1 MPAKSK
7 QQQKFFGVVKAMK
20 KGDIPKKGNAGETAD
35 DMDKKEIDKMASTKH
50 KGLPKKIKEM
60 IDEELQA
67 LNEVKPFVDNR
78 LRTKYDY
85 PKGNRD
91 GLVYLATNDNR
102 YPTEIVLYNQK
113 RDVFHFVYSHSGE
126 FTAGNTK
133 TQTVPR
139 KGFNS
144 THYVMP
150 YFEEWEEDLGYERG
164 FYEGKI
170 NEADRTSSIS
180 KQRAKAEL
188 KQQLK
193 GKRADGLG
201 DYTAIVYGMNGSDRV
216 PLKGMNDIN
225 KYSKFEIGDNEKAL
239 KEDNIN
245 EAKSAKALKADYEKA
260 IKKEQALS
268 SLMLMNLQKYKAAK
282 ASGDENAIAKFT
294 KIAGQLS
301 PKKKKASELASA
313 AYQAYEDKI
322 SGLHADAELQID
334 EELKRVTKPMWDKMD
349 GDARVNV
356 VLTAVKDPDE
366 AEQYFETE
374 WEDLP
379 SEVTQNIYLWE
390 GKLNEASLNSTQKAA
405 AKMNNEVR
413 VIKKAMKTIQK
424 ISKDITPKGNNAWGN
439 YILRG
444 INSLLDNFTILE
456 TVYQNLI
463 SNKEDDAIDSIK
475 RFEID
480 SIKEGALNEEDYKY
494 KKQVAKAFDKIND
507 EMFNFRHS
515 MGLKQLTNK
524 DMKLK
529 KQVESIHQAIFKLQA
544 ELLSKGLTESRLN
557 EMDINDPVLIAMR
570 AFKTQLKKDK
580 SKPPTKKISMNKYYK
595 LMDMESDLIDQM
607 KDAAKELKQLDSDM
621 NAEAGQK
628 GDGWSDADA
637 NRYGGDLDKLQTKYE
652 KLAKQKAK
660 VKKAIMDYRIS

>member
-1 MPAKSK
+1 
-7 QQQKFFGVVKAMK
+7 
-20 KGDIPKKGNAGETAD
+20 
-35 DMDKKEIDKMASTKH
+35 MAANKH
-50 KGLPKKIKEM
+50 KGLPKKIKQIVE
-60 IDEELQA
+60 EELQA

-91 GLVYLATNDNR
+91 SLVYLATNDNR

-150 YFEEWEEDLGYERG
+150 YFEEWEEDLDHERG

-201 DYTAIVYGMNGSDRV
+201 DYTAIVYGMDGSDRV

-225 KYSKFEIGDNEKAL
+225 KYSKFEIGDNEDAL
-239 KEDNIN
+239 KEVNIN

-282 ASGDENAIAKFT
+282 ASGDEKAIAKFT

-334 EELKRVTKPMWDKMD
+334 EALARGLKPLLMIGSTLKKNVGEKKLVDLSDKFDQLDDEDADSIASHLNMAIELMQDGYPGDATKKLKQFNKACKDAMSGKPIKSAFENVNEELKRVTKPMWDKMD

-390 GKLNEASLNSTQKAA
+390 GKLNEA
-405 AKMNNEVR
+405 
-413 VIKKAMKTIQK
+413 
-424 ISKDITPKGNNAWGN
+424 
-439 YILRG
+439 
-444 INSLLDNFTILE
+444 
-456 TVYQNLI
+456 
-463 SNKEDDAIDSIK
+463 
-475 RFEID
+475 
-480 SIKEGALNEEDYKY
+480 EDYKY
-494 KKQVAKAFDKIND
+494 KKYVTKAFDKISD
-507 EMFNFRHS
+507 AMFEFRHA
-515 MGLKQLTNK
+515 MGVKQLGQADPKLKNRLELMQAEIFSLRR
-524 DMKLK
+524 DMK
-529 KQVESIHQAIFKLQA
+529 SG
-544 ELLSKGLTESRLN
+544 GLTESKLN
-557 EMDINDPVLIAMR
+557 EIEINDPVLVAMR

-580 SKPPTKKISMNKYYK
+580 LKPKTKKISMNKYFK

-607 KDAAKELKQLDSDM
+607 KDAAKELAQLDSEM
-621 NAEAGQK
+621 NQEAGQK
-628 GDGWSDADA
+628 GDSWSDADA

>member
-413 VIKKAMKTIQK
+413 VIKKAMKNIQK
-424 ISKDITPKGNNAWGN
+424 ISKDITPKDNNAWGN

>member
-20 KGDIPKKGNAGETAD
+20 KGDIPKKGNAGEVAD

-413 VIKKAMKTIQK
+413 VIKKAMKNIQK

>member
-20 KGDIPKKGNAGETAD
+20 KGDIPKKGNAGEVAD

-413 VIKKAMKTIQK
+413 VIKKAMKNIQK
-424 ISKDITPKGNNAWGN
+424 ISKDITPKDNNAWGN

>member
-7 QQQKFFGVVKAMK
+7 QQQKFFGVVKSMQ
-20 KGDIPKKGNAGETAD
+20 KGDIPKKGEAGEVAD

-91 GLVYLATNDNR
+91 SLVYLATNDNR

-201 DYTAIVYGMNGSDRV
+201 DYTAIVYGMDGSDRV

-225 KYSKFEIGDNEKAL
+225 KYSKFEIGDNEDAL
-239 KEDNIN
+239 KEVNIN

-282 ASGDENAIAKFT
+282 ASGDEKAIAKFT

-322 SGLHADAELQID
+322 SGLHADAELQI
-334 EELKRVTKPMWDKMD
+334 
-349 GDARVNV
+349 
-356 VLTAVKDPDE
+356 
-366 AEQYFETE
+366 
-374 WEDLP
+374 
-379 SEVTQNIYLWE
+379 
-390 GKLNEASLNSTQKAA
+390 
-405 AKMNNEVR
+405 
-413 VIKKAMKTIQK
+413 
-424 ISKDITPKGNNAWGN
+424 
-439 YILRG
+439 
-444 INSLLDNFTILE
+444 
-456 TVYQNLI
+456 
-463 SNKEDDAIDSIK
+463 
-475 RFEID
+475 EI
-480 SIKEGALNEEDYKY
+480 G
-494 KKQVAKAFDKIND
+494 
-507 EMFNFRHS
+507 
-515 MGLKQLTNK
+515 
-524 DMKLK
+524 
-529 KQVESIHQAIFKLQA
+529 
-544 ELLSKGLTESRLN
+544 
-557 EMDINDPVLIAMR
+557 R
-570 AFKTQLKKDK
+570 AH
-580 SKPPTKKISMNKYYK
+580 
-595 LMDMESDLIDQM
+595 
-607 KDAAKELKQLDSDM
+607 
-621 NAEAGQK
+621 
-628 GDGWSDADA
+628 
-637 NRYGGDLDKLQTKYE
+637 
-652 KLAKQKAK
+652 
-660 VKKAIMDYRIS
+660 V